1 MKYIQQINL
10 RGIDLIA
17 TSDRI
22 NYHINRCGLK
32 QAHIAH
38 LLGLSPQSVDRWC
51 SGKALPTLDNFVD
64 LCDILR
70 CSIDSLVV
78 RNESISIPPVV
89 KDSSGDAKD
98 SYTLIRYIGRVGKQQ

>member
-17 TSDRI
+17 TSNRI

-78 RNESISIPPVV
+78 RNESIPPLE
-89 KDSSGDAKD
+89 KDSSGDSKD
-98 SYTLIRYIGRVGKQQ
+98 CYSLVRYITRVGKQQ